1 MGSKNTGI
9 MSLVKTIG
17 KTSIVIAPEL
27 EKIKKEPGQPK
38 INWFVK
44 KTICFKVKQY
54 SKNYKISRRQAFFKL
69 CNLSSHHR
77 RTGFYQ
83 LMQYHFK
90 NKSNP
95 GVYLN
100 NMLSNF
106 DTQNNFYKNHVKKWF
121 AGLK

>member
-27 EKIKKEPGQPK
+27 EKIKKGIGQPK
-38 INWFVK
+38 IAWFVK
-44 KTICFKVKQY
+44 QTICIKIKQY

-77 RTGFYQ
+77 RTGFKQ

-90 NKSNP
+90 NKSHP
-95 GVYLN
+95 ETSLN
-100 NMLSNF
+100 NMLGSF

-121 AGLK
+121 